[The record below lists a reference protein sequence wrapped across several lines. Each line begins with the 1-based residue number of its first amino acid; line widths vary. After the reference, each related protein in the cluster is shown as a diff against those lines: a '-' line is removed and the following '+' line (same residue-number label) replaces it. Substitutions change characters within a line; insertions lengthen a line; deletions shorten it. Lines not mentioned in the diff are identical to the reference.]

1 MSWWI
6 ITIQAYG
13 ETIETFRVQAEGPS
27 EAAHIAEQKY
37 PYFRE
42 DGGYLTV
49 KEEK

>member
-6 ITIQAYG
+6 ITIECYG
-13 ETIETFRVQAEGPS
+13 EIIESFKVQAEGPS
-27 EAAHIAEQKY
+27 EAAHIAEERH
-37 PYFRE
+37 PNFRE